1 MTPKCFPLKQLTHY
15 LTNFCDP
22 GVVKFVGKSSP
33 PWASHVTVKA
43 VGKAVGNTVGKVLSG
58 AVISAEGYPGEHLL

>member
-22 GVVKFVGKSSP
+22 GVVKSVGKSSP
-33 PWASHVTVKA
+33 PWASHVTV
-43 VGKAVGNTVGKVLSG
+43 KAVGNTVGKVLSG